1 MKISFPIK
9 ELNLFLLASFP
20 LKQFSK
26 AVFHCVVLQNLYRLG
41 FDNMGNLSPCWNL
54 SPVILSYSECMS
66 KISAKY
72 PRLNF
77 QVTCHFVKGV
87 RTGSFSG
94 QLFLVSPLIWINFKK
109 KKEKVANGSVTI
121 HRLKSPD
128 NMTQSRF
135 RRDKENKLKNFA
147 QFMLSYKSKME

>member
-1 MKISFPIK
+1 MLKFKPGDFKLFRVHEQNFSQIS
-9 ELNLFLLASFP
+9 
-20 LKQFSK
+20 
-26 AVFHCVVLQNLYRLG
+26 
-41 FDNMGNLSPCWNL
+41 
-54 SPVILSYSECMS
+54 
-66 KISAKY
+66 
-72 PRLNF
+72 
-77 QVTCHFVKGV
+77 QVE
-87 RTGSFSG
+87 FSG
-94 QLFLVSPLIWINFKK
+94 HLSLRERCPYWKFFWSAFPGESTHLNKFQKK